1 MFTFFKAPK
10 HPVSASIHLRLN
22 RQTSFSR
29 VQSVQYRNPNILIH
43 PSRVYVPPRI
53 CSTHVSSLLLEFR
66 VMFRLGLFVS
76 TTSETKR
83 AYSRVRTNNRKHQAQ
98 NEQCHERHTT
108 RKEIQRNLTSTHS
121 GKTNKRSNQKL
132 YNLNVPLDL
141 ARS

>member
-29 VQSVQYRNPNILIH
+29 VQSVQYKNPKILIH
-43 PSRVYVPPRI
+43 PSRIYVPPRI
-53 CSTHVSSLLLEFR
+53 CSTYVSSFLLQFS

>member
-29 VQSVQYRNPNILIH
+29 VQSVQYKNPNILIH
-43 PSRVYVPPRI
+43 PSRIYVPPRI
-53 CSTHVSSLLLEFR
+53 CSTHVSSLLLQFS

-76 TTSETKR
+76 TASETKR